1 MAQNYGK
8 QYNGQNLVPQ
18 NTISPSEKGD
28 MRYNSA
34 TDKVEVY
41 NGSVDP
47 VVTEAK
53 AATLTNKTLSGNT
66 ASNLVN
72 GSGTLNIN
80 SSGTVTVPNATDT
93 LVGKAT
99 TDTLTNKTIDAG
111 SNTISNLTNTNLSG
125 SAAITNANLAAMP
138 ANTIKGNNTGGST
151 TPSDLTASQVNT
163 LLGTVTTV
171 GAIDSAATANG
182 LSISGNTIST
192 QSASATNPGMVNTTT
207 QSFAGAKTFNTS
219 VQTPSAILTG
229 TGGNVTLTAASGTT
243 TGHTLRLP
251 PAQGTNGQL
260 LTNDG
265 SGNLSWSFVSPGT
278 KNYLGSI
285 NGVNNNGNFETG
297 SVGNWVLGT
306 ATLTSNLPTGVP
318 TFGSGA
324 SGNLSTS
331 IISYGS

>member
-138 ANTIKGNNTGGST
+138 ANTIKGNNTVGS
-151 TPSDLTASQVNT
+151 
-163 LLGTVTTV
+163 
-171 GAIDSAATANG
+171 
-182 LSISGNTIST
+182 
-192 QSASATNPGMVNTTT
+192 
-207 QSFAGAKTFNTS
+207 
-219 VQTPSAILTG
+219 
-229 TGGNVTLTAASGTT
+229 
-243 TGHTLRLP
+243 
-251 PAQGTNGQL
+251 
-260 LTNDG
+260 
-265 SGNLSWSFVSPGT
+265 
-278 KNYLGSI
+278 
-285 NGVNNNGNFETG
+285 
-297 SVGNWVLGT
+297 
-306 ATLTSNLPTGVP
+306 
-318 TFGSGA
+318 
-324 SGNLSTS
+324 
-331 IISYGS
+331 